1 MENNSRKLSENQ
13 LKKIPPKMTFDE
25 VREICLNEEM
35 CSSSYLQLNL
45 GIDYI
50 TANEY
55 WEILCR
61 DKELMDIVDIAWE
74 RRNKENRDSHD

>member
-1 MENNSRKLSENQ
+1 MENNSKKYPQKLTLN
-13 LKKIPPKMTFDE
+13 E
-25 VREICLNEEM
+25 VREICLNEKR
-35 CSSSYLQLNL
+35 CSNSYLQLNL

-61 DKELMDIVDIAWE
+61 DKELMEIVDSAWE
-74 RRNKENRDSHD
+74 KKNKEVSSN